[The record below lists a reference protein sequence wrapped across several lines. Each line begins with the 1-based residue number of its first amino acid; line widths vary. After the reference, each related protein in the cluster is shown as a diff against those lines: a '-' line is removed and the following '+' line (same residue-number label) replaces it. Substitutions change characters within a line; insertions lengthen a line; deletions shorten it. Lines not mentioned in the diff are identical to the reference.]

1 MNATIKRKKQAKVL
15 RIFRKV
21 HRLLGAFL
29 FIFFFIIAVSGLFL
43 GWKKNSGGI
52 ILAETKKGTSG
63 DLSKWLPLEVLYN
76 KANDVVSDSIHSDKV
91 ITLDRVDIHKDK
103 GVIKFIYEDYYGLQL
118 DGVTGD
124 LLEFGKRQSD
134 LIENIH
140 DGSVLD
146 TYFNTSGSPFKLVY
160 TTLMGIALLLFTIT
174 GFWLWY
180 GPKRMRK
187 A

>member
-103 GVIKFIYEDYYGLQL
+103 GVIKIITAYNWMVLQEIY
-118 DGVTGD
+118 
-124 LLEFGKRQSD
+124 
-134 LIENIH
+134 
-140 DGSVLD
+140 
-146 TYFNTSGSPFKLVY
+146 
-160 TTLMGIALLLFTIT
+160 
-174 GFWLWY
+174 
-180 GPKRMRK
+180 
-187 A
+187 

>member
-1 MNATIKRKKQAKVL
+1 MSSKTKRKKQAKLL

-21 HRLLGAFL
+21 HRFLGAFL
-29 FIFFFIIAVSGLFL
+29 FVFFFLVAISGLFL
-43 GWKKNSGGI
+43 GWKKNSGGLL
-52 ILAETKKGTSG
+52 LAETKNGTSG
-63 DLSKWLPLEVLYN
+63 DLSKWLPLEVLYE
-76 KANDVVSDSIHSDKV
+76 KANSVINDSVKADKI

-103 GVIKFIYEDYYGLQL
+103 GVIKFIYEEYYGLQL
-118 DGVTGD
+118 DGATGE

-146 TYFNTSGSPFKLVY
+146 TYFKTSGNPIKLVY
-160 TTLMGIALLLFTIT
+160 TTIMGIALLLFTIT